1 MTREEAMAL
10 VEKSLSE
17 ANLRKHVLAVEA
29 VMRALARRL
38 GGDEEAWALAGLLHD
53 IDYEETK
60 DDPERHAIV
69 GAEKLRGLGVA
80 EEVVEAVLAH
90 NDKAP
95 RATPMAKAVTCADP
109 ATGFIIAVALVRPD
123 KKLAS
128 VKLKSVKKR
137 WKEKR
142 FAAGASREG
151 MAVCSELGLERD
163 EFLAIALEAMQGIA
177 PELGL

>member
-1 MTREEAMAL
+1 MTREEALAL
-10 VEKSLSE
+10 VEESLSE
-17 ANLRKHVLAVEA
+17 ENLKKHVLAVEA

-38 GGDEEAWALAGLLHD
+38 GGDEDEWGLAGLLHD

-60 DDPERHAIV
+60 DDPNRHAVV

-80 EEVVEAVLAH
+80 ENVIEAVLAH
-90 NDKAP
+90 NDKVP
-95 RATPMAKAVTCADP
+95 REKPIARAITCADP
-109 ATGFIIAVALVRPD
+109 VTGFIIAVALVRPD

-142 FAAGASREG
+142 FAAGASREN
-151 MAVCSELGLERD
+151 MAVSSELGLERD
-163 EFLAIALEAMQGIA
+163 EFLGVSLEAMQGIA
-177 PELGL
+177 PRLGL

>member
-1 MTREEAMAL
+1 MTREEALTL
-10 VEKSLSE
+10 VDENLSE
-17 ANLRKHVLAVEA
+17 QNLRKHVIATEA

-38 GGDEEAWALAGLLHD
+38 GGDEDSWGLAGLLHD

-60 DDPERHAIV
+60 DDPERHAVV
-69 GAEKLRGLGVA
+69 GAERLRALGVA
-80 EEVVEAVLAH
+80 DEVVEAVLAH

-95 RATPMAKAVTCADP
+95 RATAMASALTCADP
-109 ATGFIIAVALVRPD
+109 VTGFIVAVALVRPD

-137 WKEKR
+137 WKERR

-151 MAVCSELGLERD
+151 MAICSELGLERD
-163 EFLAIALEAMQGIA
+163 EFLGVALEAMQGIA
-177 PELGL
+177 PALGL

>member
-1 MTREEAMAL
+1 MTREEAVAL
-10 VEKSLSE
+10 VETSLSE
-17 ANLRKHVLAVEA
+17 ENLRKHVLAVEA

-38 GGDEEAWALAGLLHD
+38 GGDEDSWGLAGLLHD

-60 DDPERHAIV
+60 DDPDRHAVV
-69 GAEKLRGLGVA
+69 GAERLRALGVA
-80 EEVVEAVLAH
+80 DEVVEAVLAH

-95 RATPMAKAVTCADP
+95 RARPIASALTCADP
-109 ATGFIIAVALVRPD
+109 VTGFIIAVTLVRPD

-163 EFLAIALEAMQGIA
+163 EFLGVALEAMQGIA
-177 PELGL
+177 PRLGL

>member
-1 MTREEAMAL
+1 MTREEARAL
-10 VEKSLSE
+10 VEESLAE
-17 ANLRKHVLAVEA
+17 PNLRKHVFATEA

-38 GGDEEAWALAGLLHD
+38 EGDEDAWGLAGLLHD
-53 IDYEETK
+53 IDYDETK
-60 DDPERHAIV
+60 DDPDRHAVV

-80 EEVVEAVLAH
+80 ENIVEAVLAH

-95 RATPMAKAVTCADP
+95 RAKPIASALTCADP
-109 ATGFIIAVALVRPD
+109 VTGFIIAVALVRPD

-128 VKLKSVKKR
+128 VKLKSVTKR

-163 EFLAIALEAMQGIA
+163 EFLALALEAMQAVA

>member
-1 MTREEAMAL
+1 MTREEALAL
-10 VEKSLSE
+10 VEENLSE
-17 ANLRKHVLAVEA
+17 ENLRKHVIATEA
-29 VMRALARRL
+29 VMRSLARRL
-38 GGDEEAWALAGLLHD
+38 GGDEDSWGLAGLLHD

-60 DDPERHAIV
+60 DDPDRHAVV
-69 GAEKLRGLGVA
+69 GAEKLRALGVA
-80 EEVVEAVLAH
+80 EDIVEAVLAH

-95 RATPMAKAVTCADP
+95 RAKPIASALTCADP
-109 ATGFIIAVALVRPD
+109 VTGFIVAVALVRPD
-123 KKLAS
+123 KKLSS

-163 EFLAIALEAMQGIA
+163 EFLGVALEAMQGIA
-177 PELGL
+177 AELGL